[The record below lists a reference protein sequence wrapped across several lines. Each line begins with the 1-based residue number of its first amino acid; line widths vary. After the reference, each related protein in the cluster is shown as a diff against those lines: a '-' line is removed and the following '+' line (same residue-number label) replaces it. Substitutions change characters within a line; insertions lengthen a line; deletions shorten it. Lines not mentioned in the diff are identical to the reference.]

1 MVVWIIGLSGAGKT
15 TLAEAVAA
23 RLREAGG
30 SAVLIDGDRIRDLF
44 DNDLGHTMDDRRK
57 NGARICKLGKF
68 LDEQNVH
75 VVCAIL
81 SLFPEQ
87 REWNRKNLKD
97 YLEVFIDAPLADL
110 KARDSKGLYR
120 RFETGEIRD
129 VAGLD
134 IEFPRPSRA
143 DIVIPNDTSRE
154 ALLAHAGPIAERMLG
169 NR

>member
-23 RLREAGG
+23 KLREAGG
-30 SAVLIDGDRIRDLF
+30 SAVLIDGDRVRDLF

-68 LDEQNVH
+68 LDEQGVN

-87 REWNRKNLKD
+87 REWNRKNLKN
-97 YLEVFIDAPLADL
+97 YLEVFIDAPLPDL
-110 KARDSKGLYR
+110 KTRDSKGLYR
-120 RFETGEIRD
+120 RFEKGEIRD

-134 IEFPRPSRA
+134 IEFPRPANA
-143 DIVIPNDTSRE
+143 DIVIPNDSSRE
-154 ALLAHAGPIAERMLG
+154 ALLAYAEPIAVRMLG